1 MNLNTF
7 VYNKYS
13 TIKYKGEMN
22 VDRDLALSLVR
33 VTEIAALASGRYMGR
48 GDEMGADQA
57 AVDGMRAAFNL
68 VNTKGRVVIG
78 EGELDEAPMLYI
90 GEEIGKGMDIQADIA
105 VDPLDGTTLV
115 AKGLPNAISV
125 IAMAPKGCLLNAP
138 DTYMKKIAVGPKSAG
153 KIHIDAPIKENL
165 KAVAKALNKN
175 ISDLTVII
183 QDRERHQGIIEEV
196 RNAGARIKL
205 FGEGDVAAAIA
216 TAFPDTGV
224 DILIGIGGA
233 PEGVIAASAL
243 KCMGGDF
250 QGKLCPM
257 SESEKTRC
265 EKMGW
270 TEDRRSQVLTMDD
283 LAKGN
288 DIFFAA
294 TGISD
299 GDLLKGVIYYGDNL
313 AKTHSVV
320 MRSKTGTIRF
330 VEARHRLDKNDIL
343 KNLLKKHR

>member
-1 MNLNTF
+1 M
-7 VYNKYS
+7 
-13 TIKYKGEMN
+13 
-22 VDRDLALSLVR
+22 DRDLALSLVR
-33 VTEIAALASGRYMGR
+33 VTEIAALSSGRYMGR
-48 GDEMGADQA
+48 GDAKGADQA

-68 VNTKGRVVIG
+68 VNTKGKVVIG

-90 GEEIGKGMDIQADIA
+90 GEEIGAGMDVKADIA
-105 VDPLDGTTLV
+105 VDPLDGTKLV

-138 DTYMKKIAVGPKSAG
+138 DTYMKKIAVGPKAAG
-153 KIHIDAPIKENL
+153 KINIDKPVKDNL
-165 KAVAKALNKN
+165 IAVAEALNKD

-183 QDRERHQGIIEEV
+183 QERERHNEIIKEAREV
-196 RNAGARIKL
+196 GARIKL

-233 PEGVIAASAL
+233 PEGVIAAAAL

-250 QGKLCPM
+250 QGKLYPM
-257 SESEKTRC
+257 SDKEKARC
-265 EKMGW
+265 TDMGW
-270 TEDRRSQVLTMDD
+270 TEDKLDKLLTMDD

-299 GDLLKGVIYYGDNL
+299 GELLKGVVYYGDNM
-313 AKTHSVV
+313 AKTQSVV

-330 VEARHRLDKNDIL
+330 VNARHKLDKNDIL
-343 KNLLKKHR
+343 KELLKKHN

>member
-1 MNLNTF
+1 M
-7 VYNKYS
+7 
-13 TIKYKGEMN
+13 
-22 VDRDLALSLVR
+22 DRDLALSLVR

-48 GDEMGADQA
+48 GDAVGADQA
-57 AVDGMRAAFNL
+57 AVDGMRSAFAL

-90 GEEIGKGMDIQADIA
+90 GEEIGRGMNVEADIA
-105 VDPLDGTTLV
+105 VDPLDGTELV

-138 DTYMKKIAVGPKSAG
+138 DTYMKKIAVGPKAAG
-153 KIHIDAPIKENL
+153 KIDIDAPIEQNL
-165 KAVAKALNKN
+165 KNVANALNKN

-183 QDRERHQGIIEEV
+183 QDRERHKGIIEEV
-196 RNAGARIKL
+196 RRVGARIKM

-216 TAFPDTGV
+216 TAFEDTGV
-224 DILIGIGGA
+224 DILMGIGGA
-233 PEGVIAASAL
+233 PEGVIAAAAL

-250 QGKLCPM
+250 QGRLYPM
-257 SESEKTRC
+257 SEKERIRC
-265 EKMGW
+265 ADMGW
-270 TEDRRSQVLTMDD
+270 TEEKLDKLLTMDD

-299 GDLLKGVIYYGDNL
+299 GDLLKGVVYYGDNL

-330 VEARHRLDKNDIL
+330 IEARHKLDKNDIL
-343 KNLLKKHR
+343 RKLLKKHS